1 MHAGRNKSA
10 LGARAKWVL
19 FRAGKLRGGRS
30 SENIAREIAAEDVR
44 QGIANCA
51 VMLRLHSRYVSKA
64 AILPVPVPL
73 VPVENRSPA

>member
-1 MHAGRNKSA
+1 MRDGTN
-10 LGARAKWVL
+10 LLFGARAKWVL

-30 SENIAREIAAEDVR
+30 SENIVRESR
-44 QGIANCA
+44 QRTCDKASPTVA